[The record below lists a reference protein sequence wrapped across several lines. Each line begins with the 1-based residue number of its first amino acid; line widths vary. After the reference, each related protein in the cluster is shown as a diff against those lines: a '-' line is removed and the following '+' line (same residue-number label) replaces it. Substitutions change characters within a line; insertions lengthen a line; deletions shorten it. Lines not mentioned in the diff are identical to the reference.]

1 MRGRKLWD
9 RVLRLPTDIYDDL
22 QPRVMLIK
30 AQSVSKSFGPLK
42 VLEDVSL
49 QINEGDRIGLVGANG
64 AGKSTFIKIL
74 LGEEKADTGEI
85 TVRTDRIGYMKQFAD
100 IPDDATVKE
109 VLEGSFSYAENIK
122 RRMEEIDRAYASG
135 GDIDW
140 NALAEESADLQ
151 GKLDRFDS
159 EVGDRLLDVLEQVGF
174 PSDSLDRKVGT
185 LSGGEKSKIVIARVT
200 VQASDCDVLFMDEP
214 TSHLDIDT
222 VEWME
227 RLILS
232 FRCAVVIVSHD
243 RYFMD
248 RIAQRVLEIENG
260 RSTEYRGNYSQYVE
274 KKNAAIERKMKEYE
288 RYADAK
294 KKQNDL
300 IEAMSHD
307 ARRYMAAYKTRK
319 LLASKME
326 EKERPED
333 QKSINMKISAAQKSG
348 KNMVIAENVSIDRG
362 DRTVLSGVD
371 LDIQKGDKI
380 GVFGP
385 NGAGKSSLMGAL
397 LGKIPVSGELWVAP
411 GAKIGYYSQQH
422 EGLDLAIS
430 AEAQM
435 LRVLGPDRKAEAR
448 NRLAQFLITGENA
461 TKQMSSLS
469 GGQRAKVALCMMM
482 CSETNMLILDEPT
495 NYVDIDSKHMMEKAL
510 SEYDGTVI
518 TVTHDRY
525 FLDNVCNKVI
535 EVSGGKAVCH
545 NGNYTDLKGEP
556 EPAKEIE
563 KGTIYRVVEPFTNW
577 ATRTKYA
584 KGQKVSITPSELP
597 GFQDALDKGKLRKS

>member
-1 MRGRKLWD
+1 M
-9 RVLRLPTDIYDDL
+9 RLPTDIYDDL

-85 TVRTDRIGYMKQFAD
+85 TIRTDRIGYMKQFTD

-122 RRMEEIDRAYASG
+122 RRMVEIDRAYASG

-159 EVGDRLLDVLEQVGF
+159 EVGDRLLDILEQVGF
-174 PSDSLDRKVGT
+174 PSDSLDREVGT
-185 LSGGEKSKIVIARVT
+185 LSGGEKSKIVMARVT

-260 RSTEYRGNYSQYVE
+260 RSTEYKGNYSQYVE

-597 GFQDALDKGKLRKS
+597 GFQDALDKGKLRRS

>member
-1 MRGRKLWD
+1 
-9 RVLRLPTDIYDDL
+9 
-22 QPRVMLIK
+22 MLIK

-42 VLEDVSL
+42 VLQDVSL

-159 EVGDRLLDVLEQVGF
+159 EVGDRLLDILEQVGF

-185 LSGGEKSKIVIARVT
+185 LSGGEKSKIVMARVT

-260 RSTEYRGNYSQYVE
+260 RSTEYKGNYSQYVE

-385 NGAGKSSLMGAL
+385 NGAGKSSLMAAL

>member
-1 MRGRKLWD
+1 M
-9 RVLRLPTDIYDDL
+9 RLPTDIYDDL